1 MRYACI
7 FVPHFVVQAA
17 LRSEPG
23 EERKHRRAVAILDGP
38 ESLLRVFACNREAQL
53 AGIAT
58 GMTKVQA
65 EQCSGLILRKRIP
78 AQEHAAQSALIDC
91 ASAFSPLLE
100 SAVEGSVTFD
110 ITGTDRVFGPPQ
122 TLARRVVESA
132 AQLGFEVNVA
142 IAENADAALI
152 AAKGSSGIIEIPSG
166 EEARCLAPLPIEVLS
181 PAAEQAEVLDSW
193 GIRTCGDLVA
203 LPPVPL
209 VERLGQSGL
218 QLQKLARGEV
228 RRILI
233 RADPP
238 GRVEES
244 MELEDSIEDLE
255 SLAFLLNR
263 LLKQISRRLSA
274 RGLATNEIRLRL
286 ELEVRRDRDMRQV
299 LPAPTSATFE
309 RRLKLPIPIND
320 TTTLL
325 KLLQLDLAAHNPS
338 APVKAVAIEAI
349 PAKRRLTQ
357 AGLFIPRAPEP
368 EKLELT
374 LARLRSVVGETDEQG
389 RSRVGAPQ
397 MCDSHKPDEFR
408 VVCFT
413 PQLTQASQSSSPAK
427 TSIAINMF
435 RPPLPARVRCKRSEL
450 VHISFARIS
459 ARVLCAA
466 GPWFTSGIWWD
477 ETQEWN
483 REQWDVAIQAEHGVG
498 LYRIFRDQQTQTW
511 FVEGLYN

>member
-91 ASAFSPLLE
+91 ASAFSPLIE

-203 LPPVPL
+203 LPPTRRSDDSECHHLPL
-209 VERLGQSGL
+209 QSRCARNGQGT
-218 QLQKLARGEV
+218 
-228 RRILI
+228 
-233 RADPP
+233 
-238 GRVEES
+238 RV
-244 MELEDSIEDLE
+244 
-255 SLAFLLNR
+255 
-263 LLKQISRRLSA
+263 
-274 RGLATNEIRLRL
+274 
-286 ELEVRRDRDMRQV
+286 
-299 LPAPTSATFE
+299 
-309 RRLKLPIPIND
+309 
-320 TTTLL
+320 
-325 KLLQLDLAAHNPS
+325 
-338 APVKAVAIEAI
+338 
-349 PAKRRLTQ
+349 
-357 AGLFIPRAPEP
+357 
-368 EKLELT
+368 
-374 LARLRSVVGETDEQG
+374 
-389 RSRVGAPQ
+389 RSRLNI
-397 MCDSHKPDEFR
+397 K
-408 VVCFT
+408 
-413 PQLTQASQSSSPAK
+413 
-427 TSIAINMF
+427 AICRGWILGM
-435 RPPLPARVRCKRSEL
+435 AR
-450 VHISFARIS
+450 AR
-459 ARVLCAA
+459 RHL
-466 GPWFTSGIWWD
+466 
-477 ETQEWN
+477 
-483 REQWDVAIQAEHGVG
+483 R
-498 LYRIFRDQQTQTW
+498 
-511 FVEGLYN
+511 